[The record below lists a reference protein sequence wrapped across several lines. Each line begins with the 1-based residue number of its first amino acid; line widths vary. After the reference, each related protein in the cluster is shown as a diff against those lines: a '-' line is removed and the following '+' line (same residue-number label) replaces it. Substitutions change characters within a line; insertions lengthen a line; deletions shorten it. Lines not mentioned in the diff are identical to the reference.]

1 MLLPDAPLF
10 ADEIHQLDEDDL
22 HRLLYFLGNGQRRV
36 TSNVHQKA
44 VGGQRRWGFGFTA
57 AEMDLLAGGHGGI
70 GTRVI
75 ELRDKPLPD
84 AAAAAIL
91 RTATRHHGAVAEL
104 LSRLLT
110 TDHSSLLDDAVASVR
125 RRASELHGDDENA
138 LAVIWAGAWL
148 LAEAL
153 GLEQGWVK
161 PCMESLISV
170 HTEGRKTHVDKFKAA
185 WEDIVDTVRAGQR
198 NDDGSVWVANE
209 RIGWAENPVGTF
221 DFLPRHPR
229 IVQILTQAGGAYRVL
244 GAFADR
250 GWIAK
255 GDGSNLKVRRRV
267 GTDLVRVIR
276 ATPEKAE
283 DAP

>member
-1 MLLPDAPLF
+1 
-10 ADEIHQLDEDDL
+10 
-22 HRLLYFLGNGQRRV
+22 
-36 TSNVHQKA
+36 
-44 VGGQRRWGFGFTA
+44 
-57 AEMDLLAGGHGGI
+57 
-70 GTRVI
+70 
-75 ELRDKPLPD
+75 
-84 AAAAAIL
+84 
-91 RTATRHHGAVAEL
+91 
-104 LSRLLT
+104 
-110 TDHSSLLDDAVASVR
+110 
-125 RRASELHGDDENA
+125 
-138 LAVIWAGAWL
+138 
-148 LAEAL
+148 
-153 GLEQGWVK
+153 
-161 PCMESLISV
+161 MESLISV

-255 GDGSNLKVRRRV
+255 GDGMHLKVRRRV